1 VKKVLKSEKGESKSE
16 KGESKCEKNVMLN
29 HVQFYKGPR

>member
-1 VKKVLKSEKGESKSE
+1 MKKVLKSEKGESKSE